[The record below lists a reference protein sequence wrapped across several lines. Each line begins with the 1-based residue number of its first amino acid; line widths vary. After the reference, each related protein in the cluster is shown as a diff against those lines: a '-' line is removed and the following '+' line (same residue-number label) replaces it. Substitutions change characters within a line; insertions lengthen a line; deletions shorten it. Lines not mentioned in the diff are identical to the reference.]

1 MKAVI
6 TFFLL
11 LWATLVQAQAPQRII
26 TIGGAITEMVY
37 ALNEQS
43 RLIGN
48 DTTSYYPKPAE
59 SLPKVG
65 YQRALSAEGILSL
78 YPDMVILTDE
88 AGPPTVIAQIRAAG
102 VTIVEIKA
110 GRSVDDIKNAV
121 KVIGKALACEN
132 KANTLIAKLDKQN
145 EELIAITQNNIN
157 HKKVMF
163 ILQNGGGAPMVA
175 GAETAADSIVKL
187 SGASN
192 VVTDYRGYK
201 PLTPEAAV
209 SLNPEVIVITQQ
221 GLEQSGGKHALLKSP
236 GLSLTYAAKQGNVIA
251 FDSLLMLGFGPRTI
265 EAAIQLNKA
274 YNHL

>member
-1 MKAVI
+1 MKVAI

-11 LWATLVQAQAPQRII
+11 LLTTLAHAQVPQRII
-26 TIGGAITEMVY
+26 TIGGALTEIVY
-37 ALNEQS
+37 ALNEES
-43 RLIGN
+43 RLIAN

-102 VTIVEIKA
+102 VTILEIKA
-110 GRSVDDIKNAV
+110 GRSLDDIKNAV
-121 KVIGKALACEN
+121 HVIAKALDCEE
-132 KANTLIAKLDKQN
+132 KAKTVIAKLDKQN
-145 EELIAITQNNIN
+145 EQLIALTRN
-157 HKKVMF
+157 HTNQKKVMF

-175 GAETAADSIVKL
+175 GKETAADSMVKL

-209 SLNPEVIVITQQ
+209 RLNPEVILITAQ
-221 GLEQSGGKHALLKSP
+221 GLEQSGGKQALLKSP
-236 GLSLTYAAKQGNVIA
+236 GLSLTHAAKQGNVIA
-251 FDSLLMLGFGPRTI
+251 FDSLLILGFGPRTI
-265 EAAIQLNKA
+265 EAAITLNQA
-274 YNHL
+274 YKRL